1 MNLGIVGLPQVG
13 KRSVFEL
20 LTGRSADKA
29 PRRDGLAFGTAPVR
43 DQRIDALSG
52 MYQPKRTRYAEF
64 EIALAPDVQPDTA
77 RSAAWLEPLR
87 RVDALVHVVRAFD
100 APHVFHVEESV
111 EPERD
116 LRLVRTELLL
126 ADLELVET
134 RLGRMAKDS
143 RGKSDAAHQLEK
155 TLLVRCHEHLEAER
169 PLRALDLIPEHGA
182 ALRHLQFF
190 TLKPS
195 VVVLNTGDDVRVEGE
210 RLAAMAG
217 RMSAAD
223 EPVVL
228 LSAPIESELSELDD
242 ADLALFMQELGVDE
256 PASHRLSR
264 AAYECLGLIS
274 FFTVGPDEVRA
285 WSVPAGFTAPEAA
298 GRIHSDLQRGF
309 IRADTIPDDV
319 LTRHASEREA
329 RAAHGYRLEGKD
341 YVVSDGDVMEIR
353 FSV

>member
-29 PRRDGLAFGTAPVR
+29 PRRDGLMLGTAAVR
-43 DQRIDALSG
+43 DRRIDVLSG
-52 MYQPKRTRYAEF
+52 MYRPKRTRYAEF
-64 EIALAPDVQPDTA
+64 EIALAPDVQPDAA
-77 RSAAWLEPLR
+77 RSAEWLDPLR

-100 APHVFHVEESV
+100 APHVFHVEETI

-116 LRLVRTELLL
+116 LRLVQTELLL
-126 ADLELVET
+126 ADLGLVET
-134 RLGRMAKDS
+134 RLERMAKGTPG
-143 RGKSDAAHQLEK
+143 RADAVQQLER
-155 TLLVRCHEHLEAER
+155 TILGRCREHLETEQ
-169 PLRALDLIPEHGA
+169 PLRSLDLAPEHLA
-182 ALRHLQFF
+182 ALKHLQFF

-195 VVVLNTGDDVRVEGE
+195 VVVLNTGDDARSESE
-210 RLAAMAG
+210 RLAAT
-217 RMSAAD
+217 AARLRAEGD
-223 EPVVL
+223 PVVL
-228 LSAPIESELSELDD
+228 LSAPIESELRELDD
-242 ADLALFMQELGVDE
+242 ADRAPFMEELGVDE

-285 WSVPAGFTAPEAA
+285 WPVPAGFAAPQAA

-309 IRADTIPDDV
+309 IRADTVAYDV
-319 LTRHASEREA
+319 LIHHGSEREA
-329 RAAHGYRLEGKD
+329 RAASAYRLEGKD
-341 YVVSDGDVMEIR
+341 YVVRDGDVMEIR